1 VASETNA
8 TKRSGRECQ
17 ATSPP
22 EFEIYQLE
30 HADVLITPI
39 SKKKTGPVSA
49 PDVVA
54 SARTVAAMKETPARE
69 AVDQI
74 FLTDPWASYQPSKHQ
89 KVATSS
95 ISDASK
101 FEALA
106 ARVEKPVNQALAA
119 RPTGILG
126 DEPMPAAHDQKV
138 SELESRLKA
147 LESAVSRNHQE
158 QQISMVVSNIVYF
171 HPYWGKIPNLTNIFQ
186 MG

>member
-1 VASETNA
+1 MQP
-8 TKRSGRECQ
+8 KGRAANQLGMLWECQ
-17 ATSPP
+17 ATSPL

-54 SARTVAAMKETPARE
+54 SARTVAAMKKSPTRE

-74 FLTDPWASYQPSKHQ
+74 
-89 KVATSS
+89 
-95 ISDASK
+95 DASK
-101 FEALA
+101 FEAIA
-106 ARVEKPVNQALAA
+106 ATVEKRVNQALAA
-119 RPTGILG
+119 LG

-138 SELESRLKA
+138 SELESRLEA

-171 HPYWGKIPNLTNIFQ
+171 HPYWRKIPNLTNIFQ
-186 MG
+186 MGWNHQLVKVFFKNTCGTHP

>member
-1 VASETNA
+1 MQP
-8 TKRSGRECQ
+8 KGRAANQLGTLWECQ

-39 SKKKTGPVSA
+39 SNKKTGPLLA

-54 SARTVAAMKETPARE
+54 SARTIAALKETPASE

-74 FLTDPWASYQPSKHQ
+74 FITDPWASYQPSKHQ

-95 ISDASK
+95 TDASK

-106 ARVEKPVNQALAA
+106 ATVEKRVNQALAA
-119 RPTGILG
+119 RPTAILG
-126 DEPMPAAHDQKV
+126 D
-138 SELESRLKA
+138 
-147 LESAVSRNHQE
+147 
-158 QQISMVVSNIVYF
+158 
-171 HPYWGKIPNLTNIFQ
+171 
-186 MG
+186 